1 MTVLVTGAS
10 GNIGSRVVSTLADT
24 GFAVRAAAREAAAL
38 EVPDGVE
45 TVSLDIGQP
54 GDATAV
60 LDGVDTIFLYPIR
73 SGSPEALLAAAR
85 EAGVRHVVLLSS
97 PGSWDAGEHDRVIGQ
112 VHQGIERTLSA
123 SGLDHTVLY
132 PSWLAS
138 NARRDWANDIRDS
151 GRVRLAFADAHVN
164 PIHID
169 DVAEVAA
176 DLLTRERF
184 RGRMQV
190 LTGPESMRLRDVVS
204 VLGEALDRPI
214 GLDELTREQALA
226 ERPPHLPEAVLE
238 TLLDVMAAA
247 VDVPALVNNN
257 VERITGHPARP
268 FGQWVSEQRVAFAA

>member
-10 GNIGSRVVSTLADT
+10 GNIGSRVVSTLAAN
-24 GFAVRAAAREAAAL
+24 GNPVRAAARDATAL
-38 EVPDGVE
+38 AVPDGVE

-54 GDATAV
+54 HDAAAA
-60 LDGVDTIFLYPIR
+60 LDGVNTLFLYPIR
-73 SGSPEALLAAAR
+73 SGSPETLLAAAR

-112 VHQGIERTLSA
+112 VHQGIERTLAA
-123 SGLDHTVLY
+123 SGLNHTVLY
-132 PSWLAS
+132 PSWLAT
-138 NARRDWANDIRDS
+138 NARRDWAADLRDS
-151 GRVRLAFADAHVN
+151 GRVRLAFPDAHVN

-169 DVAEVAA
+169 DIAEVAA
-176 DLLTRERF
+176 NLLTRQRF

-190 LTGPESMRLRDVVS
+190 LTGPRSLRLRDVVS
-204 VLGEALDRPI
+204 TLAEALDRPI

-238 TLLDVMAAA
+238 TLLDVTEAA

-257 VERITGHPARP
+257 VERITGHPPRP
-268 FGQWVSEQRVAFAA
+268 FGQWVSEQRASFAP